1 MRSYPLPINLLPRDM
16 DAQLQKRSLKNPSQ
30 PDLSQIKSKDKES
43 TGNRDTVREEN
54 TSAEDEA

>member
-1 MRSYPLPINLLPRDM
+1 M